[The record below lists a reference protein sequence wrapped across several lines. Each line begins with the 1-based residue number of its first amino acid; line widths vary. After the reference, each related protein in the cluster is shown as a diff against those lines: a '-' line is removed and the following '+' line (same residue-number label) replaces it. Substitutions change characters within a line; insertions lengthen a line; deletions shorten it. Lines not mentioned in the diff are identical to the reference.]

1 MTDVVYGYR
10 ADGSAVTR
18 QYVEKNISS
27 WFRECTSFTE
37 TGQAVAAMTADM
49 LGQSGMI
56 NSMDNLKS
64 EAARLKA
71 QLV

>member
-10 ADGSAVTR
+10 ADNSAVTR
-18 QYVEKNISS
+18 EYAERNMSS
-27 WFRECTSFTE
+27 WFRECVSFTE
-37 TGQAVAAMTADM
+37 TGQAVANMTAEL

-64 EAARLKA
+64 EAARLKS